1 MTDLYLSPGDLDAR
15 QVGERWILVL
25 GGVTRQGNR
34 TARRTSAQAL
44 EAGIDVVWFDGF
56 AERYPNSDERVPL
69 DVEAPIGRL
78 IVVEFHEAE
87 ARSLPGRVRAN
98 KKMQANVVTR
108 LIWRFVL
115 RRLGSILRP
124 RACWHVIRPDVESL
138 FAGSAPPETIVYS
151 DDTSI
156 TSAWHAARLWPDAR
170 VSTTVLIGAE

>member
-1 MTDLYLSPGDLDAR
+1 MTDLYLSPGNLDAR
-15 QVGERWILVL
+15 EVGERWVLVL

-44 EAGIDVVWFDGF
+44 EAGLDVVWFDGF
-56 AERYPNSDERVPL
+56 VEKYPDSDERVPL
-69 DVEAPIGRL
+69 DLETPIGRL
-78 IVVEFHEAE
+78 IVVEFDEAE
-87 ARSLPGRVRAN
+87 ARSFPGRLMAS
-98 KKMQANVVTR
+98 KMMQANVVTR

-124 RACWHVIRPDVESL
+124 RACWQVIRPDVETLSG
-138 FAGSAPPETIVYS
+138 GSAPPETIVYS